1 MVGGKKDRK
10 NERKKGQAQ
19 YESNEGEGEIE
30 GTAKLMAS
38 SSVEW
43 DQGASVKLDE
53 GGRARATHGGAAG
66 DGMGMR

>member
-1 MVGGKKDRK
+1 M
-10 NERKKGQAQ
+10 ERKTERTKEGASKHSMSRMR
-19 YESNEGEGEIE
+19 ERGREGEGA
-30 GTAKLMAS
+30 AKLMAS